1 MTEFGQFFIA
11 FVFFALIERLLKPSK
26 LRKWLSLTF
35 LLGGLLGRVTLSEKS
50 YWGGFDLYL
59 VSLFAI
65 VGGLEMFFRRNR
77 HEEEA

>member
-1 MTEFGQFFIA
+1 MSEYSQFFIA
-11 FVFFALIERLLKPSK
+11 FLFFVLIECLLKPSR

-50 YWGGFDLYL
+50 YWGSFDLHL

-65 VGGLEMFFRRNR
+65 VGGLELFFRRNR
-77 HEEEA
+77 HEEDA